1 MYSLSNKTHVK
12 ALCPDSLHT
21 HTVANR
27 QISRNSKA
35 AGFTLIEL
43 VVVIIILGILAVVAM
58 PKFINLSEDAHVSAV
73 KGTGGA
79 FKSGINLAHSVWA
92 VRVGS
97 GPSENLPTFGEGEDG
112 EMDFNDAGWPA
123 QHYFTDDEASPQLDN
138 VEDCISVWQTVFQGD
153 EPTVSALN
161 SNDET
166 DYKADYFA
174 TNQCRY
180 DYRANMNLSI
190 TYDSRD
196 GSVTVDSDPAN

>member
-1 MYSLSNKTHVK
+1 MHNICTQTSSEYHRPTHQRKT
-12 ALCPDSLHT
+12 
-21 HTVANR
+21 
-27 QISRNSKA
+27 

-43 VVVIIILGILAVVAM
+43 VVVIIILGILAVVAA

-79 FKSGINLAHSVWA
+79 FKSGINLARSVWA

-97 GPSENLPTFGEGEDG
+97 GPAENLATFGDAEEG

-138 VEDCISVWQTVFQGD
+138 VDDCISVWETIFQGD
-153 EPTVSALN
+153 EPTVSDINN
-161 SNDET
+161 SDET
-166 DYKADYFA
+166 DYKVEYFA
-174 TNQCRY
+174 INQCRY
-180 DYRANMNLSI
+180 DYSDNMNLSI

-196 GSVTVDSDPAN
+196 GSVIIDSDPSS